1 MVDSIEKMLERWDK
15 EGRVHGRE
23 FEVEVFR
30 ELQNLT
36 SDIISK
42 AAFGSSYEEG
52 KNVFQLQGQ
61 QTYLVSQAL
70 RTLYIPGFRYVRKNI
85 FQIPIIL
92 KH

>member
-15 EGRVHGRE
+15 EGRDHGRE

-70 RTLYIPGFRYVRKNI
+70 RTLYIPGLRYVRKNI

>member
-15 EGRVHGRE
+15 EGRDHGRE
-23 FEVEVFR
+23 FEVEVSR

-42 AAFGSSYEEG
+42 AAFGSGYEEG

-61 QTYLVSQAL
+61 QTYLVSKAL
-70 RTLYIPGFRYVRKNI
+70 RTLYIPGLRYVRKNI
-85 FQIPIIL
+85 VQIPIIL